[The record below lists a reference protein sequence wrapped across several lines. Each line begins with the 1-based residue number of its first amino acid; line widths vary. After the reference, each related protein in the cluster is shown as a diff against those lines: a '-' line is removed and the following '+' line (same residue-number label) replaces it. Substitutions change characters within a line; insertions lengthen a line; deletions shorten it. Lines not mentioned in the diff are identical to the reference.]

1 MRMRLPQPSLLLERW
16 WEAAT
21 TQTLPAS
28 TPFQEEWFLKVQ
40 TLSTT
45 DEMSSVY
52 AGGSGMSFIISW
64 LTHR

>member
-1 MRMRLPQPSLLLERW
+1 M
-16 WEAAT
+16 AAT

>member
-1 MRMRLPQPSLLLERW
+1 M
-16 WEAAT
+16 AAT

-45 DEMSSVY
+45 DEMSSIY
-52 AGGSGMSFIISW
+52 AGGCGKSFIISW
-64 LTHR
+64 LTDR